1 MIRSGIRS
9 AFLLRTTNS
18 NTAPAPYFTSM
29 ATQKDFVL
37 KVLVLG
43 DPATGKTSIIKRYV
57 SSLFSSHHKTTI
69 GVDFQLKQLKVDN
82 TMVRLQLW
90 DIAGQDRFG
99 AIARVYYKDATGAML
114 VWDMSRPST
123 FQTIAKWKREID
135 SKVKLANGSPL
146 PVILCA
152 NKCDIETAEIKDPAY
167 LDEYCEQNGFV
178 GWFETSAKTN
188 HNIDKAARTLVS
200 TILTHKDDLFG
211 KPKVKTNT
219 LDLNNSGQGGANQ
232 QQQGSCC

>member
-1 MIRSGIRS
+1 MSS
-9 AFLLRTTNS
+9 QQ
-18 NTAPAPYFTSM
+18 
-29 ATQKDFVL
+29 QKDFVL

-135 SKVKLANGSPL
+135 SKVKLANGKPL

-152 NKCDIETAEIKDPAY
+152 NKCDIETAEIKDPAF
-167 LDEYCEQNGFV
+167 LDDYCEQNGFV

-200 TILTHKDDLFG
+200 TILTHKHDLFG
-211 KPKVKTNT
+211 KPKATNKV
-219 LDLNNSGQGGANQ
+219 DLNRQSNGAPP
-232 QQQGSCC
+232 QQQGRGGCELPGRKPPSSV

>member
-1 MIRSGIRS
+1 MEGE
-9 AFLLRTTNS
+9 ADQN
-18 NTAPAPYFTSM
+18 
-29 ATQKDFVL
+29 L
-37 KVLVLG
+37 KIMVLG
-43 DPATGKTSIIKRYV
+43 DAGTGKTSIIRRFV
-57 SSLFSSHHKTTI
+57 HNFFSGHHKTTV
-69 GVDFQLKQLKVDN
+69 GVDFHLKQMQVGDKS
-82 TMVRLQLW
+82 VRLQLW

-219 LDLNNSGQGGANQ
+219 LDLNNSGQNGAAQ

>member
-1 MIRSGIRS
+1 
-9 AFLLRTTNS
+9 
-18 NTAPAPYFTSM
+18 M
-29 ATQKDFVL
+29 AAAQKDFVL

-123 FQTIAKWKREID
+123 FQTISKWKRYVFLKMIVLELHHQNMYTMSILHIFTLSWILFFFIIFD
-135 SKVKLANGSPL
+135 HETRVSQMICFWLSLPSKIFMTRQSYIYYELSPENYFFYFF
-146 PVILCA
+146 I
-152 NKCDIETAEIKDPAY
+152 
-167 LDEYCEQNGFV
+167 
-178 GWFETSAKTN
+178 
-188 HNIDKAARTLVS
+188 
-200 TILTHKDDLFG
+200 
-211 KPKVKTNT
+211 
-219 LDLNNSGQGGANQ
+219 
-232 QQQGSCC
+232 

>member
-1 MIRSGIRS
+1 VPI
-9 AFLLRTTNS
+9 ATATT
-18 NTAPAPYFTSM
+18 PM

-219 LDLNNSGQGGANQ
+219 LDLNNSGQNGAAQ

>member
-1 MIRSGIRS
+1 
-9 AFLLRTTNS
+9 
-18 NTAPAPYFTSM
+18 M
-29 ATQKDFVL
+29 AAAQKDFVL

-123 FQTIAKWKREID
+123 FQTISKWKRYVFLEND
-135 SKVKLANGSPL
+135 CFGTAPSKYVYYVNLTYIHSL
-146 PVILCA
+146 V
-152 NKCDIETAEIKDPAY
+152 D
-167 LDEYCEQNGFV
+167 
-178 GWFETSAKTN
+178 
-188 HNIDKAARTLVS
+188 TLFF
-200 TILTHKDDLFG
+200 HHF
-211 KPKVKTNT
+211 
-219 LDLNNSGQGGANQ
+219 
-232 QQQGSCC
+232 

>member
-1 MIRSGIRS
+1 LPAQRQQSR
-9 AFLLRTTNS
+9 RTEIFQECHP
-18 NTAPAPYFTSM
+18 TATTPM

-219 LDLNNSGQGGANQ
+219 LDLNNSGQNGAAQ